1 MLLNY
6 FHFLSQK
13 MLNHSGPYHF
23 VQKVGFFKYLQDLSL
38 CPYKST
44 TRVIL
49 HLMTYGD
56 INCEETML
64 LNYFHFLSQKMLNHS
79 GPYHFVQK
87 VGFFKY
93 LQDLSLCPYK
103 STTRVILHLMTYRD
117 INCEETMLLNY
128 FHFLSQK
135 MLNHSGPYHF
145 VQKVGFFKYLQDL
158 SLCPYKS
165 TTRVILHLM
174 TYRDIN
180 CEETM
185 LLNYFHFLSQKMLNH
200 SGPYHFVQKVG
211 FFKYLQDLSLCPYKS
226 TTRVILHLMTYRDIN
241 CEETMLLNYFH
252 FLSQKMLNHSG
263 PYHFV
268 QKVGFFKYLQD
279 LSLCPY
285 RSTTGVILHL
295 MTYRDINCE
304 ETMLLNYFHFLSQK
318 MLNHSG
324 PYHFVQKVGFFKYL
338 QDLSLCPYKST
349 TRVILHLMTYRD
361 INCEETMLL
370 NYFHF
375 LSQKMLNHS
384 GPYHFVQKVGFF
396 KYLQDLSLCPYKST
410 TRVILHLMT
419 YRDINCEETMLLN
432 YFHFLSQKMLN
443 HSGPY
448 HFVQKVGFF
457 KYLQDLSLCP
467 YKSTTRVILHLMT
480 YRDINCEETM
490 LLNYFH
496 FLSQKMLNHSGPY
509 HFVQKVGFFKYLQD
523 LSLCPYKSTTRVIL
537 HLMTY
542 RDINC
547 EETYAIELFSL
558 FISKKCLT
566 TPDLTILS
574 KKWGF
579 SNIYKICPYAPTKA
593 QRGSYSIS

>member
-1 MLLNY
+1 M
-6 FHFLSQK
+6 
-13 MLNHSGPYHF
+13 GPYHF
-23 VQKVGFFKYLQDLSL
+23 VQKVGFFKYLQDLFL

-49 HLMTYGD
+49 HLMTYG
-56 INCEETML
+56 
-64 LNYFHFLSQKMLNHS
+64 
-79 GPYHFVQK
+79 
-87 VGFFKY
+87 
-93 LQDLSLCPYK
+93 
-103 STTRVILHLMTYRD
+103 D

-304 ETMLLNYFHFLSQK
+304 ETIYAIEFTFYLKK

-324 PYHFVQKVGFFKYL
+324 PF
-338 QDLSLCPYKST
+338 
-349 TRVILHLMTYRD
+349 
-361 INCEETMLL
+361 
-370 NYFHF
+370 
-375 LSQKMLNHS
+375 
-384 GPYHFVQKVGFF
+384 
-396 KYLQDLSLCPYKST
+396 
-410 TRVILHLMT
+410 
-419 YRDINCEETMLLN
+419 
-432 YFHFLSQKMLN
+432 
-443 HSGPY
+443 
-448 HFVQKVGFF
+448 
-457 KYLQDLSLCP
+457 
-467 YKSTTRVILHLMT
+467 
-480 YRDINCEETM
+480 
-490 LLNYFH
+490 
-496 FLSQKMLNHSGPY
+496 
-509 HFVQKVGFFKYLQD
+509 
-523 LSLCPYKSTTRVIL
+523 
-537 HLMTY
+537 
-542 RDINC
+542 
-547 EETYAIELFSL
+547 
-558 FISKKCLT
+558 
-566 TPDLTILS
+566 ILS

-579 SNIYKICPYAPTKA
+579 SNIYKMPKKKHN
-593 QRGSYSIS
+593 SYSIS

>member
-1 MLLNY
+1 
-6 FHFLSQK
+6 
-13 MLNHSGPYHF
+13 
-23 VQKVGFFKYLQDLSL
+23 
-38 CPYKST
+38 
-44 TRVIL
+44 
-49 HLMTYGD
+49 
-56 INCEETML
+56 ML

-211 FFKYLQDLSLCPYKS
+211 FFKYLQDLFLCPYKS

-252 FLSQKMLNHSG
+252 LTTPALISFCPKSG
-263 PYHFV
+263 VFQNTRFV
-268 QKVGFFKYLQD
+268 PMPLQEAQ
-279 LSLCPY
+279 
-285 RSTTGVILHL
+285 RGVILHL
-295 MTYRDINCE
+295 MTYGDINCE

-349 TRVILHLMTYRD
+349 TRVILHLRHMGTLIVRKRG
-361 INCEETMLL
+361 LL

-375 LSQKMLNHS
+375 LSKNAL
-384 GPYHFVQKVGFF
+384 PLRTLPF
-396 KYLQDLSLCPYKST
+396 CPKS
-410 TRVILHLMT
+410 I
-419 YRDINCEETMLLN
+419 
-432 YFHFLSQKMLN
+432 F
-443 HSGPY
+443 
-448 HFVQKVGFF
+448 
-457 KYLQDLSLCP
+457 
-467 YKSTTRVILHLMT
+467 
-480 YRDINCEETM
+480 
-490 LLNYFH
+490 
-496 FLSQKMLNHSGPY
+496 
-509 HFVQKVGFFKYLQD
+509 
-523 LSLCPYKSTTRVIL
+523 
-537 HLMTY
+537 
-542 RDINC
+542 
-547 EETYAIELFSL
+547 
-558 FISKKCLT
+558 
-566 TPDLTILS
+566 TILGN
-574 KKWGF
+574 K
-579 SNIYKICPYAPTKA
+579 YKICSYAPTKA